1 MSSGCI
7 SQDNIGLVFLPLS
20 SNLTQFY
27 SNIERIVALS
37 LRYLYQKIFRKLQR
51 WFTVDLVDLKY

>member
-27 SNIERIVALS
+27 GNIERIVALS